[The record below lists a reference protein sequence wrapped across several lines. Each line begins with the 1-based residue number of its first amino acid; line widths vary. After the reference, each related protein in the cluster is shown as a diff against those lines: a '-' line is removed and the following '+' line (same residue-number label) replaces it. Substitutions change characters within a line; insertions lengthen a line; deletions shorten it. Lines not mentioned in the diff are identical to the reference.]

1 MAAANGEK
9 ICGPT
14 AFLPQH
20 TCKGVHEASLSRAS
34 AAHQENH
41 VLPRSRIPGHF
52 KSTLGQA
59 SCSIGSTSPENSFEY
74 V

>member
-1 MAAANGEK
+1 MAAAKGEK
-9 ICGPT
+9 NCGPT
-14 AFLPQH
+14 AFLPQQH

-34 AAHQENH
+34 AAHQENP

-52 KSTLGQA
+52 KSTHGA

-74 V
+74 F